1 MNKPKLI
8 IYSQQHSDCPFFE
21 IIFKSDFIT
30 ETVGTL
36 EELLKK
42 IKTFNAD
49 AVIVCFCEAREE
61 NITEL
66 LPLESIP
73 NLVPLIACSRTDS
86 LDLIFATAQN
96 GIDYFICYSQNKTKI
111 VNAINK
117 IIQHGGIKKF
127 FEACYPDSFSFS
139 PYTNKIIKIIV
150 SAFPNRLN
158 ENEFARRIGVTP
170 RWFRQL
176 CIHVFKIKF
185 SKLMRRIWIYQALRL
200 MQLTNFDNTEIA
212 LLLNYSEEG
221 SMVRDFRKELG
232 YTPTKARKLLT
243 NEKPEDMLKL

>member
-1 MNKPKLI
+1 MNKSKII
-8 IYSQQHSDCPFFE
+8 IYCPQFSDCPLIK
-21 IIFKSDFIT
+21 IILKSDFIT

-42 IKTFNAD
+42 IKTFNTD
-49 AVIVCFCEAREE
+49 AIIECFCEAREE
-61 NITEL
+61 NITDL

-73 NLVPLIACSRTDS
+73 NLIPLIVCSRTYSSDFV
-86 LDLIFATAQN
+86 FAIAKN
-96 GIDYFICYSQNKTKI
+96 GVDYFIRCSQNRAKI
-111 VNAINK
+111 VNNIKK
-117 IIQHGGIKKF
+117 IIQHGGVRKF
-127 FEACYPDSFSFS
+127 FDAYYPDSFSFS
-139 PYTNKIIKIIV
+139 PYTNKIIKIII
-150 SAFPNRLN
+150 STLPNRLD
-158 ENEFARRIGVTP
+158 ENEFAKQIGVSS
-170 RWFRQL
+170 RWFRKL
-176 CIHVFKIKF
+176 CIHVFKLKF
-185 SKLMRRIWIYQALRL
+185 SKLMLRIWIYQALRL